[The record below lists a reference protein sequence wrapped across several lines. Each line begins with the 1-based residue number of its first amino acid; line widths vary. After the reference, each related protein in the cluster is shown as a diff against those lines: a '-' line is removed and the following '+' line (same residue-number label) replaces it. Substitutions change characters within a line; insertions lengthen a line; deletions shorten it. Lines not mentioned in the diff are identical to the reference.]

1 MFLSDQWA
9 ERHILDAMAKGEFDN
24 LPGAGSPL
32 VLDDDSGVPQELR
45 VAYRILKNAGYV
57 PAEIQDRKEAVDLQ
71 LLLKQ
76 VSENSADY
84 IQAEK
89 RLKVLRLRL
98 QQAGM
103 STDFLDD
110 ANYQARL
117 QKQFSGENDV

>member
-9 ERHILDAMAKGEFDN
+9 ERHILDAQSKGEFDN
-24 LPGAGSPL
+24 LPGAGLPL

-57 PAEIQDRKEAVDLQ
+57 PPEIQDRKEAVDLQ
-71 LLLKQ
+71 LLLRQ
-76 VSENSADY
+76 VSVDSADY
-84 IQAEK
+84 LHAEK

-103 STDFLDD
+103 NTDFLDD
-110 ANYQARL
+110 AHYQARL
-117 QKQFSGENDV
+117 QKQFNGEQDV

>member
-9 ERHILDAMAKGEFDN
+9 ERHILDAQRKGEFDN

-76 VSENSADY
+76 VTAGSADY
-84 IQAEK
+84 LKAEK

-110 ANYQARL
+110 AEYQGRL
-117 QKQFSGENDV
+117 LQQLTGEQDV